1 MSITVTPIPTLIEF
15 ATPAITIGPTAAA
28 GDALTAIRSN
38 STIAGVALVATTV
51 DEAIAR
57 YNGTAGQL
65 QGYTSLSPTISDAGV
80 IFLTSG
86 ALKFPA
92 TAIASA
98 DANTL
103 DDYQEGSWTA
113 DLQDTSGNS
122 AGTSSAV
129 GKYTRIGNIVWFNC
143 NITVTSNSG
152 MTTSQQARVFG
163 LPYTVKNESEGG
175 RSLSGG
181 GYCWYGT
188 NLNLST
194 AGGFVT
200 VAPIFNTAYLEP
212 AEWSSTEG
220 VSNPCTVAEISA
232 DGVLNLCGWY
242 RV

>member
-1 MSITVTPIPTLIEF
+1 MAINVTPIPKLSDF
-15 ATPAITIGPTAAA
+15 AVPTITFGTAAA
-28 GDALTAIRSN
+28 GTAATVIRSDA
-38 STIAGVALVATTV
+38 TIAGVGAQTSV

-80 IFLTSG
+80 ISLTSG

-92 TAIASA
+92 TAIASS

-103 DDYQEGSWTA
+103 DCYEEGDWTP
-113 DLQDTSGNS
+113 DLQDTGGNS
-122 AGTSSAV
+122 AGTSVAS
-129 GKYTRIGNIVWFNC
+129 GRYTRIGNIVWFNC
-143 NITVTSNSG
+143 NITVNDTTG
-152 MTTSQQARVFG
+152 MTLTQQSRVFG
-163 LPYTVKNESEGG
+163 LPYTIKNESAGG

-181 GYCWYGT
+181 GLSWYAT
-188 NLNLST
+188 NLNLSS
-194 AGGFVT
+194 AGGYVS

-220 VSNPCTVAEISA
+220 VSNPLTIAEISA
-232 DGVLNLCGWY
+232 DGVLNICGWY